1 MGVREDRFTLQ
12 LGRTITIATSRISRA
27 WSSTRAKDLVFAKV
41 PAMGSAYAIGR
52 CAVPHD
58 RDLQQPDADRGRSVQ
73 AYKGSGKIEVP
84 GAGGAAIGA
93 PDAPKTGDIPEN
105 EGRSGERGRRRT
117 RQDQISVGLWTR

>member
-1 MGVREDRFTLQ
+1 M
-12 LGRTITIATSRISRA
+12 RA
-27 WSSTRAKDLVFAKV
+27 EDLVFAKV
-41 PAMGSAYAIGR
+41 PVMDAAYAASR
-52 CAVPHD
+52 CAAAHD
-58 RDLQQPDADRGRSVQ
+58 RDLRQPDSDRGRSGQ
-73 AYKGSGKIEVP
+73 AHKRFGMIEMP

>member
-1 MGVREDRFTLQ
+1 
-12 LGRTITIATSRISRA
+12 
-27 WSSTRAKDLVFAKV
+27 
-41 PAMGSAYAIGR
+41 MGSAYAIGR

-58 RDLQQPDADRGRSVQ
+58 RDLQQSDADRGRSVQ

-93 PDAPKTGDIPEN
+93 PDAPNTGDIPEN